1 MDVAGTI
8 TNIVLSLVFA
18 LLGFVLL
25 FLGYRI
31 FDALTPTD
39 LSKRIFE
46 DGNIAAAVMAGSFV
60 IGLAIIVAMAI
71 S

>member
-1 MDVAGTI
+1 MENLLNSVL
-8 TNIVLSLVFA
+8 LSLLFA

-25 FLGYRI
+25 FVGYRA

-39 LSKRIFE
+39 LSKRIFD
-46 DGNIAAAVMAGSFV
+46 DGNVAAAVLAGAFV
-60 IGLAIIVAMAI
+60 IGLAIVVASAI